1 MGRKEVKRGCLY
13 EMVFN
18 CAGGLNTYVDSR
30 YLSRAGLRYWVWL
43 GKVGGMRYGEGM
55 FWEDG
60 WMDVENY

>member
-1 MGRKEVKRGCLY
+1 
-13 EMVFN
+13 MVFN